1 MAKISIPDEVREG
14 FALIS
19 EMKTSDV
26 NTLAEILSGIDAGEK
41 MDDVLERLSEVFE
54 SKSRILLQTIVSF
67 SGLLEKD
74 DATASEVAENLTES
88 FFENSKK
95 SNESIEVLQNNLN
108 IILSNVGSLLKNINS
123 RRSTFDNESILRSS
137 KLITDLRILF
147 QDDLS
152 DKNRDAIILHK
163 LHVQYEHNFND
174 KELYFTLDVKDL
186 NRLKSEIEKAIEKDH
201 LRKTF
206 YVIILHKN
214 IPFMVR

>member
-186 NRLKSEIEKAIEKDH
+186 NRLKSEIEKAIEKDQ
-201 LRKTF
+201 
-206 YVIILHKN
+206 IIREDYKN
-214 IPFMVR
+214 NLNILY

>member
-186 NRLKSEIEKAIEKDH
+186 NRLKSEI
-201 LRKTF
+201 
-206 YVIILHKN
+206 
-214 IPFMVR
+214 